1 MQKWVSRWLSS
12 LLGVVCVLPAL
23 AQEPP
28 TRPSDIDRARQ
39 LLPDAPNLDDYKHW
53 RTHRGKAEEC
63 LAVVRVR
70 GEEKTIAYSAL
81 VVRCDGFLMVPLAAW
96 ESIRKKAG
104 AEVVVTA
111 AEGEKT
117 TGPFPIA
124 ATNPNKSNRMDFHF
138 VKTNQHH
145 LRCLPLL
152 AYHNLKEGSPLT
164 VVWAT
169 LSADGKTVEPH
180 SLSATC
186 GALPAE
192 RSARCGLVFP
202 EGKTPES
209 LPPGAVVVDTESGA
223 AVGCLPEGGKPTSF
237 ASLRFTD
244 DVFAEVALAPT
255 REAAQGKA
263 PDPSLSMVR
272 VPGKPL
278 LMGNKAY
285 ISTYKTELAC
295 TPDFYCDTYLV
306 TIGEWRAFL
315 DFRIDRPLPD
325 GWDNRNRANPPTNHP
340 NMPVT
345 GPTAG
350 DMQDYATWR
359 GKRLLTLA
367 EWQLAAETSRLDWL
381 VKLEQEM
388 AQISQQMA
396 LLMQSYNT
404 SLTDRVNAIVA
415 AVLAND
421 ANNATSPTTGTVRRV
436 IPVGVGDM
444 TTDLRQR
451 MERLRQYSLQTV
463 GKLPGQ
469 VQEVGHRAED
479 KSDHGILDVNLNA
492 PEACLSHAK
501 NYAIAPKAKPAGQ
514 DPFISPL
521 FFSAA
526 AIPNGGLAAVRG
538 TIASTVVE
546 DPVYWSALWRTQW
559 GGRVM
564 EAPNFAAGQAGVS
577 SSGFN
582 SLAGTVEVSGGFLID
597 LTGKVNLAF
606 RCGR

>member
-28 TRPSDIDRARQ
+28 PRPSDIDRARKF
-39 LLPDAPNLDDYKHW
+39 LPDTPNLDDYKHW
-53 RTHRGKAEEC
+53 KTHRGKAEEC

-70 GEEKTIAYSAL
+70 GEEKTVLYNAL

-96 ESIRKKAG
+96 ESVRKKTS

-124 ATNPNKSNRMDFHF
+124 GANPNKSNRLDFHF
-138 VKTNQHH
+138 LKTNQHH

-169 LSADGKTVEPH
+169 LGADGKSVESH
-180 SLSATC
+180 TQSATC
-186 GALPAE
+186 GSLPTE

-223 AVGCLPEGGKPTSF
+223 AVGCVPEGGKPTSF
-237 ASLRFTD
+237 VNLRFAD
-244 DVFAEVALAPT
+244 DVFAEAALAPT
-255 REAAQGKA
+255 REAAQGKT
-263 PDPSLSMVR
+263 PDPSLAMVR

-278 LMGNKAY
+278 LMGNKGY
-285 ISTYKTELAC
+285 ISAYKTELAC

-340 NMPVT
+340 NLPVT
-345 GPTAG
+345 GAIAG

-367 EWQLAAETSRLDWL
+367 EWQLAAETSNLNWL
-381 VKLEQEM
+381 SQLEQEL

-396 LLMQSYNT
+396 LLLQNYNRT
-404 SLTDRVNAIVA
+404 LTDRVNAIVT
-415 AVLAND
+415 AVAAND
-421 ANNATSPTTGTVRRV
+421 ANSPPSVALGASRRT
-436 IPVGVGDM
+436 IPVGMGDA
-444 TTDLRQR
+444 TDAFRRQL
-451 MERLRQYSLQTV
+451 EQLRQYSLQTV

-469 VQEVGHRAED
+469 VQEVGSRAKD
-479 KSDHGILDVNLNA
+479 KSDHGVFDMNLNA
-492 PEACLSHAK
+492 PEACLAHSK
-501 NYAIAPKAKPAGQ
+501 NYAIAPKARPAGQ
-514 DPFISPL
+514 DPFISPI
-521 FFSAA
+521 FFSAGSV
-526 AIPNGGLAAVRG
+526 PDGGLAAARG
-538 TIASTVVE
+538 TIASMVVD

-564 EAPNFAAGQAGVS
+564 DAPNIAGQGITP
-577 SSGFN
+577 SGR
-582 SLAGTVEVSGGFLID
+582 VVISGGYLID
-597 LTGKVNLAF
+597 LTGRTNLAF